1 MARKPPNF
9 EWIGYTNEQVGLLN
23 DIDFY
28 GNNAWDRNGQSDEL
42 MPKLLAKC
50 ANEGLSLKQIVEA
63 MISIGYDR
71 RAAHQLKR
79 WESKRLTGKFG
90 K

>member
-1 MARKPPNF
+1 MARKPANF
-9 EWIGYTNEQVGLLN
+9 EWVGYTGEQVELLN

-42 MPKLLAKC
+42 MPKLLAVC
-50 ANEGLSLKQIVEA
+50 ADNGLSIKQIVEA
-63 MISIGYDR
+63 MKAIGYDR
-71 RAAHQLKR
+71 GAVHQLER
-79 WESKRLTGKFG
+79 WENKRLTGKFG